1 MEKSRLLPLHPLSPP
16 APPLPLPC
24 TLKGRGHGSGC
35 GSASWG
41 ALVALQPLTPCF
53 SSFPWLPRPQ
63 GRGPSPPRRSSF
75 NPCSQGPFAK
85 KIVEIPAPKPRE
97 VGAGGRSPPVL
108 LPRFGE
114 AAQQGWG
121 TADPTKGPGRTQAGW
136 ERAPGIWEELGGTG
150 RDWGAATGGCPVG
163 TACPGPGGAQRCLES
178 PGAGGGVAACVRVW
192 GVPAVLVGFHTSI
205 KPIFIVYL
213 WGVCSVFMGYLW
225 GCLPS
230 LGTVGGG
237 TRGRVSHGCW
247 GGRGGAPQP
256 PWVLRRDIWD
266 ASASTRRDVGGC
278 RLGFSGCFLGFPS
291 TFWGA
296 GAAPHPARCVPVQA
310 RIAQPCTSPSGSRP
324 RTPKTPSGPPPIPSS
339 PPQSPPNPPRCPH

>member
-136 ERAPGIWEELGGTG
+136 ERAPGIWGGLGETG
-150 RDWGAATGGCPVG
+150 RDWGGCHRGVPRGDSV
-163 TACPGPGGAQRCLES
+163 PGSWRCSVVSGEPWGRRRRRGVCQGLGGASCAR
-178 PGAGGGVAACVRVW
+178 GVS
-192 GVPAVLVGFHTSI
+192 HINKTYI
-205 KPIFIVYL
+205 Y
-213 WGVCSVFMGYLW
+213 SVFMG
-225 GCLPS
+225 
-230 LGTVGGG
+230 
-237 TRGRVSHGCW
+237 
-247 GGRGGAPQP
+247 
-256 PWVLRRDIWD
+256 
-266 ASASTRRDVGGC
+266 
-278 RLGFSGCFLGFPS
+278 
-291 TFWGA
+291 
-296 GAAPHPARCVPVQA
+296 CV
-310 RIAQPCTSPSGSRP
+310 
-324 RTPKTPSGPPPIPSS
+324 
-339 PPQSPPNPPRCPH
+339 